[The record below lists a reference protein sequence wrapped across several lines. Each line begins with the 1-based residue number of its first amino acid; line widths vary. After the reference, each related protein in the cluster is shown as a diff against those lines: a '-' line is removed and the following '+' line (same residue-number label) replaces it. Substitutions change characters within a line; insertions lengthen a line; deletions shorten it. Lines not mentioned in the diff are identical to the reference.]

1 MNKGT
6 NLRIKLKLSLKDISE
21 GITGKKIKVKR
32 YIKCEACNG
41 TGAADSSAVQTC
53 ASCRGTGH
61 VTRISNTFLGQMQ
74 TTSVCPHCGG
84 EAIARGLRLNQN
96 AEAGWIGLP
105 YRAVGIFTG
114 TEPLLVDLCE
124 TCGTVLRC
132 FVKEPQRKWT
142 P

>member
-1 MNKGT
+1 VV
-6 NLRIKLKLSLKDISE
+6 RASE
-21 GITGKKIKVKR
+21 
-32 YIKCEACNG
+32 
-41 TGAADSSAVQTC
+41 
-53 ASCRGTGH
+53 
-61 VTRISNTFLGQMQ
+61 
-74 TTSVCPHCGG
+74 TSQGNRPGPLACPHCGG